1 MAHREV
7 LKRNGTAPAAV
18 KHGKVSMQEEVLE
31 EIALTPEANPLA
43 TPFSALR
50 PHASHLRPI
59 LVRGSPRL
67 GTSAAQ
73 SRDGSPLA
81 LPYGWSRFEIPGHA
95 GSR

>member
-1 MAHREV
+1 
-7 LKRNGTAPAAV
+7 
-18 KHGKVSMQEEVLE
+18 MQEEVLE

-43 TPFSALR
+43 TPFSATR

-67 GTSAAQ
+67 GSSAAQ

-81 LPYGWSRFEIPGHA
+81 IPSGWSIFETQGPA